1 MTKKSRTGKECG
13 SAKGRRLGF
22 IRLGEG
28 KGDFCRTEVESL
40 GNLNKR
46 LDVFSSMSDAVRGRL
61 DGKGGSI
68 EKIVENTFLSDIF
81 RQRLSTKPCVRTSM
95 KDRRDAVRKK
105 RADVCGEKYTG
116 AILNTNFITMLKK
129 NYQNAKSALTNIQ
142 NSESVGQVLQKDCI
156 MQIKKVH

>member
-1 MTKKSRTGKECG
+1 M
-13 SAKGRRLGF
+13 
-22 IRLGEG
+22 GEPG
-28 KGDFCRTEVESL
+28 NINRAEVENI

-61 DGKGGSI
+61 DKTANSV
-68 EKIVENTFLSDIF
+68 EKIVENTFLNDIF

-105 RADVCGEKYTG
+105 RADVCSEKYTG

-129 NYQNAKSALTNIQ
+129 NYQNAKSALTNFQ
-142 NSESVGQVLQKDCI
+142 NSESIGQVHQKDCV
-156 MQIKKVH
+156 MQIKKLP